1 MGEAGAQGTRRIGE
15 MAVIQ
20 GTGGGGVGIG
30 ATQWPVAP
38 GVGWTSPPYAG
49 YGYTQPAATGQ
60 QPYQQP
66 AGQQQWGQ
74 TWGGGGGGGGG
85 TPAAPAAPVTWAVPG
100 QAGQYGWLPWQDWQ
114 QAPWANVP
122 TERAQEN
129 QAWMNVVLP
138 WMQQQAQQ
146 QQWGTEFD
154 WRKAADIWNQQFQ
167 QEQFAH
173 QQAQDVFGQDI
184 QRQQLAEQGR
194 QANVAA
200 FGRRWA
206 PNTRW
211 M

>member
-1 MGEAGAQGTRRIGE
+1 

>member
-1 MGEAGAQGTRRIGE
+1 

-38 GVGWTSPPYAG
+38 GGVGWTSPPYAG
-49 YGYTQPAATGQ
+49 YGYTQPPATGQ
-60 QPYQQP
+60 QPYPQQ
-66 AGQQQWGQ
+66 AGQQQQWGQ
-74 TWGGGGGGGGG
+74 TWGGGGGGGGGGG

-100 QAGQYGWLPWQDWQ
+100 GGYSWLPWQDWQ
-114 QAPWANVP
+114 QAPWAAVP
-122 TERAQEN
+122 TERAQEQ
-129 QAWMNVVLP
+129 QAWSNVMLP
-138 WMQQQAQQ
+138 WMQQAAQQ
-146 QQWGTEFD
+146 QQWGQEFD

-167 QEQFAH
+167 AEQFAH
-173 QQAQDVFGQDI
+173 QQAQDIWGQGM
-184 QRQQLAEQGR
+184 QAQQLAEQGR